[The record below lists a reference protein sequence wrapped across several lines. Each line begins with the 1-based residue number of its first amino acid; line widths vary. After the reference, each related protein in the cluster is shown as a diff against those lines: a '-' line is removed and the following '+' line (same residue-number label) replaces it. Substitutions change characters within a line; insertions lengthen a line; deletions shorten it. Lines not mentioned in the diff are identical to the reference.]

1 VSQGAEIIEQIE
13 QDYRRIGRLLQA
25 IDNGRWWSADEPGR
39 ANLEMIK
46 GAAVQISEST
56 MLIERLVG
64 GIGTSFIRNQTSL
77 ASVPTAMAT
86 PVP

>member
-1 VSQGAEIIEQIE
+1 MSQGAEIIEQIE

-46 GAAVQISEST
+46 GAAVRISEST
-56 MLIERLVG
+56 MLIESLVG
-64 GIGTSFIRNQTSL
+64 GIGTSFTHNQNSL
-77 ASVPTAMAT
+77 ASLPAAMTA
-86 PVP
+86 PDP